1 MPQFKSL
8 ATQSVQSVNA
18 AVRDGV
24 YAPKQVGVNSPAV
37 KVMTDFHNV
46 PPVTIQGDALIDQ
59 CHKAMI
65 MAGVKSLIVTDG
77 KSGIAGLV
85 TAYDVMGE
93 KPMQTLQTLGVKFS
107 ELTVRDVMRSAHDL
121 RTIPFPMIE
130 GAEVGQIV
138 ATMEELGVH
147 YLLVTES
154 ENNQNVLRGLFSAA
168 QIGRQLNMNV
178 NVDAGAK
185 TFAQIEAAVAAA

>member
-8 ATQSVQSVNA
+8 PTQSVQSVNA
-18 AVRDGV
+18 TVRDGV
-24 YAPKQVGVNSPAV
+24 YAPKQVGVSSPAV

-77 KSGIAGLV
+77 KGGIAGLV

-93 KPMQTLQTLGVKFS
+93 KPMQTLQTLGIKFS
-107 ELTVRDVMRSAHDL
+107 ELTVRDVMRSANDL
-121 RTIPFPMIE
+121 RTIPFPMVE
-130 GAEVGQIV
+130 VAEVGQIV

-154 ENNQNVLRGLFSAA
+154 EDSQNVLRGLFSAA